1 MLISFVIKRKIQ
13 LILNNI
19 NKFFNIRFPNRF
31 DKFAIFITISFLII
45 SSIVSFGFHE
55 VFFENDGIYFLLQ
68 GKQIFQEGTKNIQ
81 PFDAPVGGPIIFASL
96 ESIIHDG
103 FISIKL
109 VSILSA
115 TGIILLS
122 YHIIKNLFNPKIAI
136 VGQLLLVLN
145 PRFDFLSV
153 SALNELLPILLIF
166 IALYF
171 VTKKSFS
178 KIDIVWIG
186 IFLGLSFMFRYQ
198 SFIILFGII
207 IFIII
212 KNKKIYHNLKNASLL
227 CLIFIIVISPILIFN
242 FINFDS
248 ILTSNS
254 TNYALLSLKFQTE
267 DLHNTME
274 NMVITNSS
282 DSWIFMDFTLFLE
295 NYFYNLFYNNSSLL
309 FNLNQ
314 DNNNLSII
322 PFVPLI
328 SFLLF
333 SSGIIYLI
341 RPTLTKN
348 VIVFS
353 LGSIIFTSIAIF
365 LFGDFLIHYFAL
377 LISPLV
383 PIILVNFKKMNSNHK
398 LMIILPSIFLLV
410 ISIVPLYRS
419 YQLLPIMVFIVS
431 LYSYFLIEVIPK
443 ILNKFKIGKILNK
456 HKFVTYLIII
466 ILISNFTM
474 SYGLIFFSFQGESFT
489 NIQESIMKLLKS
501 SKTNEIIEISEIL
514 SAQSNIE
521 SSYVMGQDIAYAYHS
536 DSKFVHT
543 KFSEGSHNDTLNSFI
558 NRENWSDY
566 DKYLSNS
573 WSIPATR
580 GYQFNP
586 PSPDYVIY
594 KPEPVNFKTIWYE
607 NPRNEITS
615 ILSDPNNVG
624 IPSNFEEIYYS
635 NKTGTVVY
643 KINHE
648 K

>member
-1 MLISFVIKRKIQ
+1 LNGQEISYRLKFS
-13 LILNNI
+13 NI
-19 NKFFNIRFPNRF
+19 DNL
-31 DKFAIFITISFLII
+31 AIIITVVFLIVV
-45 SSIVSFGFHE
+45 SIIAFVYHD

-68 GKQIFQEGTKNIQ
+68 GKQFLEEGPKNIESY
-81 PFDAPVGGPIIFASL
+81 DAPITGSILFAFVGDIFNDDFFA
-96 ESIIHDG
+96 
-103 FISIKL
+103 IKL
-109 VSILSA
+109 ISVLSS
-115 TGIILLS
+115 TGIVFLS
-122 YHIIKNLFNPKIAI
+122 YYIIRNLFGSKIAI
-136 VGQLLLVLN
+136 LGQLIFALN

-153 SALNELLPILLIF
+153 SALNELLPVLLIC

-178 KIDIVWIG
+178 KIDVVLIG
-186 IFLGLSFMFRYQ
+186 IFLGLSFIFRYQ

-227 CLIFIIVISPILIFN
+227 CLVFIIMISPLLIFN
-242 FINFDS
+242 IINFDS

-282 DSWIFMDFTLFLE
+282 DSWIFMDFNLFLE

-333 SSGIIYLI
+333 SSGVIYLI

-348 VIVFS
+348 IIVFS
-353 LGSIIFTSIAIF
+353 LGSTVFTAVIIF
-365 LFGDFLIHYFAL
+365 LFGDFSIHYFAL
-377 LISPLV
+377 LISPIV
-383 PIILVNFKKMNSNHK
+383 PIILVNFKKIDSN
-398 LMIILPSIFLLV
+398 LQLIIILPSIFLLV

-419 YQLLPIMVFIVS
+419 YQLLPIMIFIVS
-431 LYSYFLIEVIPK
+431 IYSYFLIEVIPR

-456 HKFVTYLIII
+456 HKFVTYLIVI
-466 ILISNFTM
+466 ILISNFIM

-489 NIQESIMKLLKS
+489 SIQESIMKIFKS
-501 SKTNEIIEISEIL
+501 SKTNEILEISEIL
-514 SAQSNIE
+514 STQSNIE
-521 SSYVMGQDIAYAYHS
+521 SSYVMGQDIAFAYYS

-573 WSIPATR
+573 WSIPAIN
-580 GYQFNP
+580 GYEFDP
-586 PSPDYVIY
+586 IPDYLIY

-615 ILSDPNNVG
+615 ILSAPDNVK
-624 IPSNFEEIYYS
+624 IPSNFEEIYHS
-635 NKTGTVVY
+635 NKTGTIVY